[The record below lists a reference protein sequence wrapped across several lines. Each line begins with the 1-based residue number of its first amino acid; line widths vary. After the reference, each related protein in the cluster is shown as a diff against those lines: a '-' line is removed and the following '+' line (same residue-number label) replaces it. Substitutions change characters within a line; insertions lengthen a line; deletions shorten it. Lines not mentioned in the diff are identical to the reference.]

1 MPGGNVATVQYP
13 PFLPLPQRADQNMTQ
28 DTAWQTTQ
36 TAVGPLIITPITTDL
51 KATWT
56 LQWIF
61 TLAQAE
67 RFKSWLRSPTY
78 CDRGRAWFQM
88 PIDLGD
94 TQGVQQQTLHFVDMP
109 VQTSKNGSV
118 VTWTATVI
126 SNGIEDITED
136 YDDWIVEAQPGYGYW
151 LDYLITEVMPRAD

>member
-1 MPGGNVATVQYP
+1 MAALADILRP
-13 PFLPLPQRADQNMTQ
+13 RAQLVPD
-28 DTAWQTTQ
+28 A
-36 TAVGPLIITPITTDL
+36 
-51 KATWT
+51 
-56 LQWIF
+56 
-61 TLAQAE
+61 
-67 RFKSWLRSPTY
+67 
-78 CDRGRAWFQM
+78 DR
-88 PIDLGD
+88 LGD

-109 VQTSKNGSV
+109 VQTSKNGNI

>member
-1 MPGGNVATVQYP
+1 MATVQYP
-13 PFLPLPQRADQNMTQ
+13 PFLPLPQRADQNMAQ

-36 TAVGPLIITPITTDL
+36 TAVGPLIITPVTTDL

-78 CDRGRAWFQM
+78 CDRGRNWFQM

-94 TQGVQQQTLHFVDMP
+94 TQGVQQQTLHFVEMP
-109 VQTSKNGSV
+109 VQTSK
-118 VTWTATVI
+118 TATLSPGPQRLSATV
-126 SNGIEDITED
+126 SRTLLRTTTTGLLRPSLATDTGWIT
-136 YDDWIVEAQPGYGYW
+136 
-151 LDYLITEVMPRAD
+151 

>member
-1 MPGGNVATVQYP
+1 
-13 PFLPLPQRADQNMTQ
+13 
-28 DTAWQTTQ
+28 
-36 TAVGPLIITPITTDL
+36 
-51 KATWT
+51 
-56 LQWIF
+56 LQ
-61 TLAQAE
+61 QAE

-78 CDRGRAWFQM
+78 CDRGRNWFQM

-109 VQTSKNGSV
+109 VQTSKNGNI

-136 YDDWIVEAQPGYGYW
+136 YDDWIVEAAW
-151 LDYLITEVMPRAD
+151 LRLLAGLPDHRSDAEG